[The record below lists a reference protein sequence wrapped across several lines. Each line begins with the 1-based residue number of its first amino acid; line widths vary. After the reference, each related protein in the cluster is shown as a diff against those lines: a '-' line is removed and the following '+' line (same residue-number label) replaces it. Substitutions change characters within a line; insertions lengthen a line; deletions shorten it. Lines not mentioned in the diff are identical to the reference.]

1 MKTSRSLTLAAT
13 ACVALSTLA
22 TIAPAQASGG
32 ATAVGTSGSCS
43 ATSTWKLKAKPDLD
57 LGTIQIEFAVDSNK
71 VGQTWAVRLADNTTT
86 VFSGRRTTLAPSGSF
101 TVRRLTADQAGTDI
115 IKARATNPATG
126 EVCSGQVRL

>member
-1 MKTSRSLTLAAT
+1 MKTSRSITIAAT
-13 ACVALSTLA
+13 ACAALSTLA

-32 ATAVGTSGSCS
+32 TTAVGTSGSCS

-71 VGQTWAVRLADNTTT
+71 AGQTWTVRLADNTTT
-86 VFSGRRTTLAPSGSF
+86 VFFGHRTTLAPSGSF
-101 TVRRLTADQAGTDI
+101 TVRRLTTDQAGTDI
-115 IKARATNPATG
+115 IRARATNPATG